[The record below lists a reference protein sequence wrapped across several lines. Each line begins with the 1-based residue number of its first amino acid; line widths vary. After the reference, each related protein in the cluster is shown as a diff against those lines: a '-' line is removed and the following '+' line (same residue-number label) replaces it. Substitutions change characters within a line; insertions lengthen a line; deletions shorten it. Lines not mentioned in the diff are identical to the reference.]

1 MVQDQQSYRRAG
13 NAALLGLCV
22 QLLLSAVM
30 AVTGLWAQSPALH
43 AATWHFLGGLPL
55 WAILWLIYKQH
66 QIERAET
73 LEVEQLSRS
82 NAPTAAL
89 FETQADELR
98 IARKRLDN
106 LYQWG
111 LNGVSLALAVYLL
124 AVGITLLVLGY
135 RTLGSPMFVTR
146 ALGDRADGN
155 PGLLMAFMAGI
166 AFVAFIVGRYAAG
179 MTVQK
184 EWQLLRSGAG
194 YLMGLVL
201 VALLILAG
209 AGFALFGNESI
220 MAWVGLVVP
229 GLMTLLGLEIVL
241 SFLSGAYRP
250 RKPGEI
256 PRPAFDSRLLGWL
269 TKPEGLAKIVNET
282 INYQFGFEISRSWF
296 YMLMSRS
303 ITPLL
308 ASGLGILLLIGSIVI
323 VEPQQQ
329 AVITTFGA
337 MRGEPVGP
345 GLHLKWPWPIGGV
358 QRYDVGRIQ
367 VARVGSYQKLKEDT
381 AILWTNVHV
390 DGKEE
395 YLITAPTVREEGRS
409 DAGNTAPSAAAGS
422 TPAVSLVAAEVL
434 VHYQITDLTK
444 YVTSAQKP
452 EQLMSALADRTLTEY
467 FVTKDLDTLI
477 GRGRLEAGQ
486 FMRQAIQKQADA
498 LHMGVQVVYVGVV
511 GIHPP
516 RGGESA
522 DGGEGVQV
530 AAAFHEQVGAIQE
543 KETTIWKAKQERI
556 QTLAQVAG
564 SEEMALQIRD
574 AVLALEKL
582 REQVESLKMRSAG
595 EVGARLTE
603 LGAAVAAQEAQIEA
617 LLVAAPGQ
625 ASQIIY
631 EARAQR
637 WETGI
642 AERSKA
648 QAFPALAAAYKQ
660 APQYFKGRAY
670 LDALAEGLA
679 KPRKYI
685 VHENTGVPGVHRID
699 LKDATST
706 LEGFLQPGR

>member
-1 MVQDQQSYRRAG
+1 MVQDQQTYRRAG

-30 AVTGLWAQSPALH
+30 AVVGLWAQSPALH

-55 WAILWLIYKQH
+55 WMVVWLIYKQH

-73 LEVEQLSRS
+73 FEVEQLSRS
-82 NAPTAAL
+82 NAQTAAL

-106 LYQWG
+106 LYHWG
-111 LNGVSLALAVYLL
+111 LHGVSLGLAVYLL
-124 AVGITLLVLGY
+124 TVGITLLVLQY
-135 RTLGSPMFVTR
+135 QFIGSAWFVTR
-146 ALGDRADGN
+146 ALGDRADAN

-166 AFVAFIVGRYAAG
+166 AFIAFIVGRYAAG

-184 EWQLLRSGAG
+184 EWQLLRGGAG

-201 VALLILAG
+201 LAILILAG
-209 AGFALFGNESI
+209 AAFALFANHAI
-220 MAWVGLVVP
+220 MAWMGLIVP
-229 GLMTLLGLEIVL
+229 GFMALLGLEIIL

-269 TKPEGLAKIVNET
+269 TKPESLAKIINET

-296 YMLMSRS
+296 YLLMSRS

-308 ASGLGILLLIGSIVI
+308 ASGLAILSLFSAIVI
-323 VEPQQQ
+323 VEPHQQ
-329 AVITTFGA
+329 AVITRFGA
-337 MRGEPVGP
+337 MQSDPVGP
-345 GLHLKWPWPIGGV
+345 GIHFKLPWPMGGV
-358 QRYDVGRIQ
+358 QRYDTGRVQ
-367 VARVGSYQKLKEDT
+367 VARVGSYQKIKEET
-381 AILWTNVHV
+381 AILWTNQHV
-390 DGKEE
+390 VGKEE
-395 YLITAPTVREEGRS
+395 YLITAPTVRAQERN
-409 DAGNTAPSAAAGS
+409 DAGNTMASLAAGT
-422 TPAVSLVAAEVL
+422 TPAVSLVAAEVQ
-434 VHYQITDLTK
+434 VHYLITDLRK
-444 YVTSAQKP
+444 YVQFTQNP
-452 EQLMSALADRTLTEY
+452 DQLVAAISDRAVTQY
-467 FVTKDLDTLI
+467 FVSKDLDTLI
-477 GRGRLEAGQ
+477 GKGRLEAGDAL
-486 FMRQAIQKQADA
+486 RQAIQQQADQMH
-498 LHMGVQVVYVGVV
+498 LGVEVQYVGIV
-511 GIHPP
+511 GVHPP
-516 RGGESA
+516 RGGDE
-522 DGGEGVQV
+522 GGDGVQV
-530 AAAFHEQVGAIQE
+530 AAAFHEQIGAIQE

-574 AVLALEKL
+574 AVLALENWRQQL
-582 REQVESLKMRSAG
+582 EQAKTKPTA
-595 EVGARLTE
+595 EVGTQLVE
-603 LGAAVAAQEAQIEA
+603 LSAAVAAQEAQIEA

-625 ASQIIY
+625 ASQLIY

-648 QAFPALAAAYKQ
+648 QAFPALVAAYRQ
-660 APQYFKGRAY
+660 APNYFQERAY
-670 LDALAEGLA
+670 LDALAEGLV

-685 VHENTGVPGVHRID
+685 VAKDALTPAVHRID

>member
-1 MVQDQQSYRRAG
+1 MAQDQQSYRRAG

-30 AVTGLWAQSPALH
+30 AVVGLWAQSPALY

-55 WAILWLIYKQH
+55 WVILFLIYKQH

-111 LNGVSLALAVYLL
+111 LNGVSLTLAVYLL
-124 AVGITLLVLGY
+124 SVGITLLVMGY
-135 RTLGSPMFVTR
+135 RMIGSPLFVTR

-201 VALLILAG
+201 VSLLILAG
-209 AGFALFGNESI
+209 AGFALFGNPSI

-308 ASGLGILLLIGSIVI
+308 ASGLGILILISSMVI

-345 GLHLKWPWPIGGV
+345 GLHLKWPWPIGSV

-367 VARVGSYQKLKEDT
+367 VARVGSYQKLKENT

-395 YLITAPTVREEGRS
+395 YLITAPTVREQVRS

-422 TPAVSLVAAEVL
+422 TPAVSLVAAEVQ
-434 VHYQITDLTK
+434 VHYQITDLAGF
-444 YVTSAQKP
+444 VTCAQNP
-452 EQLMSALADRTLTEY
+452 DQLVSALADRAVTEY

-486 FMRQAIQKQADA
+486 FMRQVIQEQADA
-498 LHMGVQVVYVGVV
+498 MKLGVQVVYVGVV
-511 GIHPP
+511 GVHPP

-522 DGGEGVQV
+522 DGGEGVAV

-582 REQVESLKMRSAG
+582 REQVESQKNRPAG
-595 EVGARLTE
+595 EVGTRLIE
-603 LGAAVAAQEAQIEA
+603 LNAAVAAQEAQIEA
-617 LLVAAPGQ
+617 LLVAAPGR

-648 QAFPALAAAYKQ
+648 QAFPALVAAYQQ

-685 VHENTGVPGVHRID
+685 VHDDAQVPGVHRID